1 MTLNDTTECSVPAT
15 RLDVSQRLSSMNR
28 RNRDF
33 SFGEDR
39 TRRDFSIARHIP
51 PWKKKKRYC
60 IGSSSSEPSSEEDSG
75 SSSESSSSESSSSE
89 SSSDSDS
96 FWDSISSDEESIREP
111 NSSSEHDSSDRD
123 SDFLGRGAVKSTGR
137 LRLPFLAEHRDRY
150 YGLEFSEKFT
160 LRGMR
165 SMLSWFTAEKFE
177 SLKVGNILAV
187 EELRCR
193 CFEVDLM
200 LQSVAQVKLAKS
212 GSDYTLD
219 HHARRILQ
227 LSVFLQGLVSMSAGE
242 NFLAVDAVKSAL
254 FGTDATIEMA
264 KNIGRLSKARKLL
277 SGL

>member
-1 MTLNDTTECSVPAT
+1 
-15 RLDVSQRLSSMNR
+15 
-28 RNRDF
+28 
-33 SFGEDR
+33 
-39 TRRDFSIARHIP
+39 
-51 PWKKKKRYC
+51 
-60 IGSSSSEPSSEEDSG
+60 
-75 SSSESSSSESSSSE
+75 
-89 SSSDSDS
+89 
-96 FWDSISSDEESIREP
+96 
-111 NSSSEHDSSDRD
+111 
-123 SDFLGRGAVKSTGR
+123 
-137 LRLPFLAEHRDRY
+137 
-150 YGLEFSEKFT
+150 
-160 LRGMR
+160 
-165 SMLSWFTAEKFE
+165 MLSWFTAEKFE
-177 SLKVGNILAV
+177 SLKVGNIQAV

-200 LQSVAQVKLAKS
+200 LQSAAQVKLAKS